1 MSSTYKNNLQTVAK
15 LVEHIKGN
23 FTKNGS
29 MDANGVIDALAN
41 MLYVLSNRSEDNAQF
56 LEAKVL
62 WKETVEKAVT

>member
-1 MSSTYKNNLQTVAK
+1 MSSTYKNNLQTVMK
-15 LVEHIKGN
+15 LVEYTKGN

-29 MDANGVIDALAN
+29 MDADGVIDALAG
-41 MLYVLSNRSEDNAQF
+41 MLYVLSNRSESNAQF

>member
-1 MSSTYKNNLQTVAK
+1 MSSTYKNNLQTVTK

-29 MDANGVIDALAN
+29 MDANGVIDALSG
-41 MLYVLSNRSEDNAQF
+41 MLYVLSNRSESNAQF

-62 WKETVEKAVT
+62 WQETVEKAK